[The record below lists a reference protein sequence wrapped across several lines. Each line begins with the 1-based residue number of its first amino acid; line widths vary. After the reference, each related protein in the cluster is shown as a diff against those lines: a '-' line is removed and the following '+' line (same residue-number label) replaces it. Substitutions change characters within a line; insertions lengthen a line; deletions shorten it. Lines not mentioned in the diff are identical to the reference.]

1 LYLSTDKVRIRV
13 SNKLITVASCSEPI
27 EGHLLRTRL
36 EAEGIRCF
44 VADEHTVSANWFYS
58 NAIGGVKL
66 QVRESDL
73 DSARDILISTLEERE
88 QGGADF
94 DWSAINPDW
103 TFDDEDQPG
112 SKDQYCCPQC
122 DSTEVFYQ
130 KFSKPWVF
138 LSILLLGIPLPFLS
152 REWSCRSCGA
162 TWKQKLF

>member
-1 LYLSTDKVRIRV
+1 M

-44 VADEHTVSANWFYS
+44 VADEHTISANWFYS

-66 QVRESDL
+66 QVQEADL
-73 DSARDILISTLEERE
+73 DTARTVLITALEERE
-88 QGGADF
+88 RGGADY
-94 DWSAINPDW
+94 DWSEVNPDW
-103 TFDDEDQPG
+103 TFDDDQPTA
-112 SKDQYCCPQC
+112 SEHQYSCPHC
-122 DSTEVFYQ
+122 DSTEVFYE

-152 REWSCRSCGA
+152 RQWSCRSCGER
-162 TWKQKLF
+162 WKQKLF